1 MLVLML
7 VLLLI
12 KHSYNYHYEFEFKL
26 ELNSNIIKIISF
38 AEDKH
43 MVLVPEFMPVSIEQF
58 RIKLISLKLLIINEF
73 TFVMIQHY

>member
-1 MLVLML
+1 ML

-12 KHSYNYHYEFEFKL
+12 KHNYYYHYEFEFKL
-26 ELNSNIIKIISF
+26 EFNSNIIKIINF

-43 MVLVPEFMPVSIEQF
+43 MVFVPEFMPVSIEQF
-58 RIKLISLKLLIINEF
+58 QIKLISLKLLIINEF

>member
-1 MLVLML
+1 ML

-12 KHSYNYHYEFEFKL
+12 KHSYNYYYEFEFKL

-43 MVLVPEFMPVSIEQF
+43 MVLVLVSGFMLVSIEQF
-58 RIKLISLKLLIINEF
+58 QIKLISLKLLIINEF
-73 TFVMIQHY
+73 IFVMIQHY